1 MGGIDHRGLPEG
13 LGARR
18 FNGKPFFPCESVS
31 EMLVI

>member
-1 MGGIDHRGLPEG
+1 MGGIDHRGFPEG
-13 LGARR
+13 LGAR